1 MFYRCCFICVLTLL
15 IDASSL
21 HQVAEG
27 DSVILKCSHRHT
39 ELEEEQL
46 TVHWRHN
53 DNRNVYDIIRGKVS
67 VKEQDPEVKKRRVF
81 LKLTDLQ
88 LSDGGTY
95 LSFIPDVGIYHSTQ
109 LVSKV
114 FKYTAD
120 QIRSHG
126 TGTRLGRTLH
136 LFPLFPRSGEI

>member
-46 TVHWRHN
+46 KVHWRHN

-67 VKEQDPEVKKRRVF
+67 LKEQDPAVRF
-81 LKLTDLQ
+81 LHAGKCTHFSQ
-88 LSDGGTY
+88 LI
-95 LSFIPDVGIYHSTQ
+95 FILLFFSPTERL
-109 LVSKV
+109 LV
-114 FKYTAD
+114 KYTAD